1 MSARVARS
9 NSDFRGWYWWAL
21 VATSI
26 LVPFL
31 AIAVAVLFVSQGREY
46 ADQWASIF
54 SFVVTALAAS
64 AAMIGWL
71 RQRAKRGGD
80 LGTLDVAEPEADAMA
95 AHAERLAVKVE
106 QVWKSEELRQRLL
119 DPEPLP
125 VSWRTVGPPVSD
137 HWRVIG
143 GDDLPI
149 DLDGSLDDLY
159 RTIHTK
165 LPRTRLVVLG
175 EPGSGKTSLVMRFAL
190 ACLSAREQAGPVPVI
205 LRLSTWTPS
214 SRPIVGWIYARLVKD
229 YDYDPAEPLSLDR
242 LLLILD
248 GLDEMPASERE
259 LALTQINAAFSARH
273 PLVLT
278 SRTAEYLATVDS
290 QHADVLTAA
299 AAIEIKPLDVAA
311 IRDYLTITTKPARL
325 PGWSNVF
332 AELTADPEGE
342 LARGLSTP
350 LALSLARVAYA
361 ERAANPD
368 HLLTFTT
375 RRDLEV
381 HLLRELV
388 PALYSDSGGHHGR
401 SRSGSPS
408 RSSAYEQPRLAWHPD
423 AARHWLS
430 FLARHFGRRGISWPG
445 LIDLVPSWVY
455 GLILGLL
462 SGLCVGTAFG
472 VAAGPAWGALLGTAM
487 AMATFVH
494 VFVKDSQEP
503 PPSSLMRS
511 WIAASAFFAFVLALL
526 TMGAGL
532 RADQGVVIALG
543 AALWLHVTLS
553 RGLIALQVGLL
564 DIAVVYTAVTRPS
577 ISSDALTLASLVTV
591 LALSA
596 LSASRLR
603 LFLARAVL
611 TASGRLPWRVATF
624 IEDGHQR
631 GVLRQVGDLYYFRH
645 DLLRQQLIQ
654 KE

>member
-1 MSARVARS
+1 M
-9 NSDFRGWYWWAL
+9 

-26 LVPFL
+26 LVPFI
-31 AIAVAVLFVSQGREY
+31 AIAVVVLFVSQGREY

-54 SFVVTALAAS
+54 SFVVTALVAS

-71 RQRAKRGGD
+71 RQRAKRRGD
-80 LGTLDVAEPEADAMA
+80 LGTLDVAELGADAVA

-125 VSWRTVGPPVSD
+125 VSWRTIGPPVSD

-143 GDDLPI
+143 DNDLPI

-159 RTIHTK
+159 HTIHTK

-175 EPGSGKTSLVMRFAL
+175 EPGAGKTSLVMRFAL

-214 SRPIVGWIYARLVKD
+214 NQLIIGWIYARLVED
-229 YDYDPAEPLSLDR
+229 YGYDLAEPLSLDR

-259 LALTQINAAFSARH
+259 QALIQINAAFSARY

-278 SRTAEYLATVDS
+278 SRTAEYLATIGS
-290 QHADVLTAA
+290 QQADVLTAA
-299 AAIEIKPLDVAA
+299 AAIEIKPLDAAA

-325 PGWSNVF
+325 PEWSNVF
-332 AELTADPEGE
+332 AELTANPDGE
-342 LARGLSTP
+342 LAHGLSTP

-368 HLLTFTT
+368 HLLTFTI
-375 RRDLEV
+375 RRDLEA
-381 HLLRELV
+381 HLLNELV
-388 PALYSDSGGHHGR
+388 PALYSGSASHHGR
-401 SRSGSPS
+401 NPSGYPSRSG
-408 RSSAYEQPRLAWHPD
+408 RSSAYEQPNLAWRPD
-423 AARHWLS
+423 AAHHWLS
-430 FLARHFGRRGISWPG
+430 FLARHFGRRGISSLE
-445 LIDLVPSWVY
+445 LIDVVPPWVY
-455 GLILGLL
+455 GVILGLL
-462 SGLCVGTAFG
+462 SGLCAGTAFD

-487 AMATFVH
+487 AIATFVY
-494 VFVKDSQEP
+494 VFAQDRREP
-503 PPSSLMRS
+503 PPTSQVMS
-511 WIAASAFFAFVLALL
+511 WIATSAFFVFVFGLF
-526 TMGAGL
+526 TMGADL

-543 AALWLHVTLS
+543 AALWLQVTLS

-564 DIAVVYTAVTRPS
+564 DMAVVHTAVTRPS
-577 ISSDALTLASLVTV
+577 VSPETLTLAALVTI
-591 LALSA
+591 LAVSVLSA
-596 LSASRLR
+596 FRLR
-603 LFLARAVL
+603 LLLARAML
-611 TASGRLPWRVATF
+611 AASGQLPWRVATF
-624 IEDGHQR
+624 LDDGYQR

-645 DLLRQQLIQ
+645 DLLRQQLTH